1 MHNIGDRKKI
11 MGEAKRRQATGKPA
25 PQNQKRKNKQAL
37 LWGGGLVAVLIV
49 IALAVFLATPGA
61 GPTTALPSVPEG
73 TPPFPAEL
81 DRYGVELGDP
91 DAPVVVREFADY
103 QCPACAS
110 FARVHEQLRTDYI
123 DTGKVRLVFF
133 ELPLS
138 QHRNALP
145 AAQAARCAGDQ
156 DAYWPMHDQLFA
168 NQSSWS
174 AQGDPM
180 RIFSGYAENLELN
193 EGRFERCMSTEQR
206 REQVEASASIA
217 QQLRVAST
225 PTVLVDNIPLT
236 RPGWEQLS
244 GVIEQQLAR

>member
-1 MHNIGDRKKI
+1 
-11 MGEAKRRQATGKPA
+11 MGEAKQRRATGGSGP
-25 PQNQKRKNKQAL
+25 KRPGRQGKQAL
-37 LWGGGLVAVLIV
+37 IWGGALVAVL
-49 IALAVFLATPGA
+49 ALGGLAVYLATPGS
-61 GPTTALPSVPEG
+61 GPATALPVAPEG
-73 TPPFPAEL
+73 AAAFPAEL
-81 DRYGVELGDP
+81 DAYGVQLGDP

-138 QHRNALP
+138 QHRNAMP

-156 DAYWPMHDQLFA
+156 DGYWGMHDALFA
-168 NQSSWS
+168 NQSNWS
-174 AQGDPM
+174 AQNDPLAT
-180 RIFSGYAENLELN
+180 FSGYAQELELN
-193 EGRFERCMSTEQR
+193 QGRFERCMNREQK
-206 REQVEASASIA
+206 REQVEASASLA

-244 GVIEQQLAR
+244 GLIERQLGN

>member
-1 MHNIGDRKKI
+1 
-11 MGEAKRRQATGKPA
+11 MGEAKRRRVTGEPA
-25 PQNQKRKNKQAL
+25 PQREKRKHKQSL
-37 LWGGGLVAVLIV
+37 LWGGGLVVVL
-49 IALAVFLATPGA
+49 ALVGLTVYLATPGS
-61 GPTTALPSVPEG
+61 GPTTALPSVPEN

-81 DRYGVELGDP
+81 DHYGVELGDP

-123 DTGKVRLVFF
+123 DAGKVRLVFF

-156 DAYWPMHDQLFA
+156 GAYWAMHDQLFA
-168 NQSSWS
+168 SQSSWS
-174 AQGDPM
+174 AQGDPL
-180 RIFSGYAENLELN
+180 RIFNGYAKNLELN
-193 EGRFERCMSTEQR
+193 EGRFERCMNSEQR
-206 REQVEASASIA
+206 REQVEASAAIA

-244 GVIEQQLAR
+244 GLIEQQLEDQ